1 MPHSFVPP
9 SGPPDAKIALVG
21 EQPGKTELMRRKP
34 FVGPAGR
41 ELSDCMNSA
50 GVLRLE
56 CYLTNVVKDL
66 DSPIKSYVS
75 ISGKKVIISDA
86 GQAYIDSL
94 RDELRNLRPNVV
106 VAVGNVALFALTSRT
121 GVTKWRGSVIE
132 STLVPGLKVVPCIHP
147 ATIIPPKMVY
157 LNKHLLIH
165 DLALAWK
172 ERKFPEIRR
181 AERRYIISP
190 DFHES
195 LAYLDRC
202 IIEGLKGS
210 VIAFDIE
217 IHNMQLSCISFSYRP
232 DEAISIPFVQGSGDY
247 FTVEQEA
254 SVIKRIARLLEN
266 SKIRKLGQNVIF
278 DASFL
283 LRRYGIKTVNL
294 DDTMIAQQIISADF
308 PKGLDFIT
316 SMWTDMPY
324 YKDEGKQWFKGLNN
338 RWETLWEYNARDSIA
353 CSIALPKQLD
363 QINIDKNLRTYER
376 QRRLIEP
383 LTFMMEHGIKANVE
397 AMREAFNGADTK
409 IAELQEELN
418 NVAGQQLNPNSP
430 KQLKDYFYITKGLQ
444 PYRKGGKPTTNDD
457 ALKRL
462 ARKGFRE
469 ASIIQQMRQINK
481 QRANYLDPSHV
492 DPDGR
497 IRCSYNPVG
506 TRYSRISSSKNIF
519 GTGMNL
525 QNWPHSMLRYLVADD
540 GYLYYSFDLSQ
551 FENRVVAYVG
561 NVSQMIE
568 AFETGQDVHS
578 LTASL
583 IFDMP
588 IDEARD
594 KSNLCPLGDGTHP
607 YRFWGKKANHG
618 LNYDLGYKSFALYYE
633 LPEKQAKTIVEK
645 YHAAYPGVRTTFHAH
660 VRKQLATN
668 RTLTN
673 LLGRKT
679 TFLGRR
685 DDKLYKEAYS
695 CIPQG
700 TCGDLINERG
710 LEYIYYNPDKFRRV
724 DLLTQVHDSVGFQIP
739 ISLGWLEHARLLND
753 IKWSLEQPLSWRVRE
768 FVTPVDLSIGLNM
781 GEVVELSHKQWPES
795 DEALAAELETIY
807 VQKLNKAEKQ
817 NDH

>member
-1 MPHSFVPP
+1 MPHSYVPP
-9 SGPPDAKIALVG
+9 SGPQTASIVIVG
-21 EQPGKTELMRRKP
+21 EQPGRQEVQRRKP

-41 ELSDCMNSA
+41 ELSDCLASA
-50 GVLRLE
+50 GILRLE
-56 CYLTNVVKDL
+56 CYFTNVFKDL
-66 DSPIKSYVS
+66 DAPLYKYINIKGRKVS
-75 ISGKKVIISDA
+75 TTATGDQYISELKK
-86 GQAYIDSL
+86 
-94 RDELRNLRPNVV
+94 ELEQLSPNVV
-106 VAVGNVALFALTSRT
+106 VAVGNVALYALTSRT
-121 GVTKWRGSVIE
+121 GVTKWRGSVLE
-132 STLVPGLKVVPCIHP
+132 STLVPGLKVIPTIHP
-147 ATIIPPKMVY
+147 ATIIPPKMQY
-157 LNKHLLIH
+157 TNRYLLIH
-165 DLALAWK
+165 DLKLALR
-172 ERKFPEIRR
+172 ESDYPDIRTS
-181 AERRYIISP
+181 ERRYITGASY
-190 DFHES
+190 DES
-195 LAYLDRC
+195 IAYLDQC
-202 IIEGLKGS
+202 IMKGLEGAT
-210 VIAFDIE
+210 IAFDIE
-217 IHNMQLSCISFSYRP
+217 IHNMQLSCISFSFRP
-232 DEAISIPFVQGSGDY
+232 DEAISIPFVNSKGDY

-254 SVIKRIARLLEN
+254 AIMRIITDLLEDPC
-266 SKIRKLGQNVIF
+266 IRKVGQNVIF
-278 DASFL
+278 DSSFL
-283 LRRYGIKTVNL
+283 QRRYGIHTHSL
-294 DDTMIAQQIISADF
+294 DDTMIAQQIIAPDF

-324 YKDEGKQWFKGLNN
+324 YKDEGKQWFNAGG

-353 CSIALPKQLD
+353 CSIALPKQL
-363 QINIDKNLRTYER
+363 NELHSTGNLGTYER
-376 QRRLIEP
+376 QRQLIEP
-383 LTFMMEHGIKANVE
+383 LTFMMEHGIRADVKAMTDAYYNAE
-397 AMREAFNGADTK
+397 TQL
-409 IAELQEELN
+409 AELQEELN
-418 NVAGQQLNPNSP
+418 NVAKQPLNPQSP
-430 KQLKDYFYITKGLQ
+430 KQLQTYFYITLGL
-444 PYRKGGKPTTNDD
+444 PAYRKGGKPTTNDD

-462 ARKGFRE
+462 ARKGIRE
-469 ASIIQQMRQINK
+469 ASIIQRMRQLNK

-492 DPDGR
+492 DSDGR

-525 QNWPHSMLRYLVADD
+525 QNWPHSMLRYLLADE

-551 FENRVVAYVG
+551 FENRIVAYVG
-561 NVSQMIE
+561 NVSRMIE

-594 KSNLCPLGDGTHP
+594 KKNLCPLGDGTRP

-633 LPEKQAKTIVEK
+633 LLENQAKTIVEK
-645 YHAAYPGVRTTFHAH
+645 YHAAYPGVRTNFHAH

-710 LEYIYYNPDKFRRV
+710 LEYIYYNPDKFLQV

-739 ISLGWLEHARLLND
+739 LSLGWMEHARLLND
-753 IKWSLEQPLSWRVRE
+753 IKRSLETPLRWGIRE
-768 FVTPVDLSIGLNM
+768 FVVPCDLSIGLNM
-781 GEVVELSHKQWPES
+781 GDVEELSHDDWPASEKL
-795 DEALAAELETIY
+795 LAEELRSIY
-807 VQKLNKAEKQ
+807 VQKLNKGA
-817 NDH
+817 